1 MSRIW
6 THEVVSIENSNKVK
20 TNSEPSR
27 RSPRIKRVPKK
38 DKITKPKK
46 KAETL
51 KKKPKTKPKK
61 KKESKVQESSES
73 DFEPLPIIDRV
84 EKVKVSNERL
94 VSF

>member
-1 MSRIW
+1 MSNA
-6 THEVVSIENSNKVK
+6 VVPIENSYKVE
-20 TNSEPSR
+20 TNLEPSR
-27 RSPRIKRVPKK
+27 RSSRIKRVPKK

-51 KKKPKTKPKK
+51 KRKPKTKPKM
-61 KKESKVQESSES
+61 KESKVQESSES

-84 EKVKVSNERL
+84 KDVKVSNKWS